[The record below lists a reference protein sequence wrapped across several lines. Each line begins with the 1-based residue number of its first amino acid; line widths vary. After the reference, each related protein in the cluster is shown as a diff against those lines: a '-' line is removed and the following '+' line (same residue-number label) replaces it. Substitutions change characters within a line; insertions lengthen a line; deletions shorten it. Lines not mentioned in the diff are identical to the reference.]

1 MSDAYIREKSAVRIG
16 SGAGF
21 SGDRIEPAVVLAEY
35 GRLDYLGFECLA
47 ERTIAR
53 AVRSR
58 MADPDGG
65 YDPLL
70 IERMTAVLP
79 TCARQNTRIISN
91 MGAANP
97 VGAARATAATARGLG
112 LSGLKIAAVI
122 GDDVLQIATTHGA
135 LDGLAERAISAN
147 AYMGA
152 EPVVEALAA
161 GADIVLTGRIADSSL
176 FLAPAAFEF
185 GWAFDDWE
193 KLGRGAIMGHLLEC
207 AGQVTGGYFADPG
220 YKTVEGLARLG
231 FPLAEVSPDGSLIVT
246 KVPGTGGAVTVA
258 GVKEQLLYELH
269 DPGNYL
275 SPDVTADF
283 SSVIVHQAGPDRV
296 SVERGGGRKRPDQLK
311 VSVGY
316 QDGFVG
322 EGQISYGGPGAQ
334 MRGRLALDI
343 MRERLDMMGD
353 EILETRFD
361 LIGVDSLLPGSTR
374 RDDAGEVRA
383 RIAARTRTLTGARQ
397 VGREVDAL
405 YTNGPAGGGGVFQ
418 TAYPVI
424 AMTSTLLDRS
434 LVRPDIIWET
444 T

>member
-35 GRLDYLGFECLA
+35 GRLDYLVFECLA

-152 EPVVEALAA
+152 EPVVECQSASK
-161 GADIVLTGRIADSSL
+161 R
-176 FLAPAAFEF
+176 
-185 GWAFDDWE
+185 
-193 KLGRGAIMGHLLEC
+193 
-207 AGQVTGGYFADPG
+207 DP
-220 YKTVEGLARLG
+220 LSACNRD
-231 FPLAEVSPDGSLIVT
+231 PL
-246 KVPGTGGAVTVA
+246 
-258 GVKEQLLYELH
+258 
-269 DPGNYL
+269 
-275 SPDVTADF
+275 
-283 SSVIVHQAGPDRV
+283 
-296 SVERGGGRKRPDQLK
+296 
-311 VSVGY
+311 
-316 QDGFVG
+316 
-322 EGQISYGGPGAQ
+322 
-334 MRGRLALDI
+334 
-343 MRERLDMMGD
+343 
-353 EILETRFD
+353 
-361 LIGVDSLLPGSTR
+361 
-374 RDDAGEVRA
+374 
-383 RIAARTRTLTGARQ
+383 
-397 VGREVDAL
+397 
-405 YTNGPAGGGGVFQ
+405 
-418 TAYPVI
+418 
-424 AMTSTLLDRS
+424 
-434 LVRPDIIWET
+434 
-444 T
+444 

>member
-1 MSDAYIREKSAVRIG
+1 
-16 SGAGF
+16 
-21 SGDRIEPAVVLAEY
+21 
-35 GRLDYLGFECLA
+35 
-47 ERTIAR
+47 
-53 AVRSR
+53 
-58 MADPDGG
+58 
-65 YDPLL
+65 
-70 IERMTAVLP
+70 
-79 TCARQNTRIISN
+79 
-91 MGAANP
+91 
-97 VGAARATAATARGLG
+97 
-112 LSGLKIAAVI
+112 
-122 GDDVLQIATTHGA
+122 
-135 LDGLAERAISAN
+135 
-147 AYMGA
+147 
-152 EPVVEALAA
+152 
-161 GADIVLTGRIADSSL
+161 
-176 FLAPAAFEF
+176 
-185 GWAFDDWE
+185 
-193 KLGRGAIMGHLLEC
+193 MGHLLEC